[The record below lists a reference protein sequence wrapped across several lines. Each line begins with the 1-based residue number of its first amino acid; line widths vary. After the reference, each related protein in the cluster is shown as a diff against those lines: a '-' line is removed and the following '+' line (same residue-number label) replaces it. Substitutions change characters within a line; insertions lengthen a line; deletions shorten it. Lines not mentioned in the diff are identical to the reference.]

1 MKALSLVFLAVLA
14 AKGIGSLRADGH
26 ATESRRLARRLAW
39 LRGVL
44 YAMLLALAALG
55 ARGVGYD
62 LAAQFYFWASQRSE
76 EHTSE
81 LQSRLHL
88 VCRLLLEKK
97 KKRKK
102 LNKLA

>member
-1 MKALSLVFLAVLA
+1 MDSLRFIFWEAMKALSLVFLAVLA

-62 LAAQFYFWASQRSE
+62 LAAQFYFWPARTTWR
-76 EHTSE
+76 TSRRRAPMRT
-81 LQSRLHL
+81 L
-88 VCRLLLEKK
+88 
-97 KKRKK
+97 
-102 LNKLA
+102 